1 MIADIPDFLR
11 RLPDGH
17 QTPCYGHGRLFTS
30 DTPADQNTAA
40 ALCADC
46 PIREGCA
53 DHATDR
59 GEPEGVWG
67 GLTPDDRA
75 ARRAPAC
82 GTEAAWR
89 RHAQLGDACTTCS
102 EAHEARLRDN
112 RLTRLAAE
120 HARPEGGSL
129 AGYRLELLL
138 GLPTC
143 ARCRAV
149 RRAYYADRPRT
160 PRWYRRGQVR
170 EVTTAA

>member
-11 RLPDGH
+11 RLPDD
-17 QTPCYGHGRLFTS
+17 QRTPCYGQGRLFTS
-30 DTPADQNTAA
+30 DAPVDQALAA
-40 ALCADC
+40 ALCAGC
-46 PIREGCA
+46 PVRTGCA
-53 DHATDR
+53 DHATTR
-59 GEPEGVWG
+59 GEPTGIWG
-67 GLTPDDRA
+67 GLSPDDRA

-82 GTEAAWR
+82 GTDAAWR
-89 RHAQLGDACTTCS
+89 RHTQLGEHCATCRDAHDTRLR
-102 EAHEARLRDN
+102 ENRLARL
-112 RLTRLAAE
+112 AVE